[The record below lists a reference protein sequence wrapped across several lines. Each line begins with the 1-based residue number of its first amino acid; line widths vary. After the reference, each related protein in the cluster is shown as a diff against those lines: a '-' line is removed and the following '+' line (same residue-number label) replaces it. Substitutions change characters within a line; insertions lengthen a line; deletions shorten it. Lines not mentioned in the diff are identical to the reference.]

1 MGHTELHHN
10 NLTEMRVVKDAI
22 SSNMD
27 RKNTGLSKHQEC
39 PCGGRAHASGLYAL
53 STVYNRLG
61 VKKPT
66 HRHLVKTLSK
76 MGSYCTGSLARIVR
90 T

>member
-10 NLTEMRVVKDAI
+10 SLTEMRVVKDAI
-22 SSNMD
+22 SYNMD

-39 PCGGRAHASGLYAL
+39 PCGGRAHASGLYVL
-53 STVYNRLG
+53 GTVYNRLG
-61 VKKPT
+61 VGAT
-66 HRHLVKTLSK
+66 HRHPVKTLSK
-76 MGSYCTGSLARIVR
+76 MGSYCTGSHAKVVR